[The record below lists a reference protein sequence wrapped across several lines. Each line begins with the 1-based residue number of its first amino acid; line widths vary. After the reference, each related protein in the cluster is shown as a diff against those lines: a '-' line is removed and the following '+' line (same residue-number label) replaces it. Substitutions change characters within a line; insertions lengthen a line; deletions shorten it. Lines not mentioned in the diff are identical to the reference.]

1 MARRPKEP
9 LWLTAPIVMAIHA
22 DLLRQHGGLVGVRDE
37 GLILSALARP
47 QHRWSY
53 SETPDMHD
61 CAAAYG
67 FGLARNHGFSDGNK
81 RTAFQ
86 AMYTFLGLNGF
97 EFVAP
102 EPEAVAVMIAV
113 AAGDM
118 SEPALADWLRENSSR
133 IRRGTKRKG

>member
-9 LWLTAPIVMAIHA
+9 LWLTYPILIAIHD
-22 DLLRQHGGLVGVRDE
+22 DLLRQYGGLVGVRDE
-37 GLILSALARP
+37 GLVLSALARP

-53 SETPDMHD
+53 SEAPDLHE

-67 FGLARNHGFSDGNK
+67 FGLAKNHGFSDGNK

-97 EFVAP
+97 ELTAP
-102 EPEAVAVMIAV
+102 EPEAVAVMIAL
-113 AAGDM
+113 ASSEL
-118 SEPALADWLRENSSR
+118 SEPKLADWLRANTKA
-133 IRRGTKRKG
+133 IRRRTKG

>member
-9 LWLTAPIVMAIHA
+9 NWLTYPIVMAIHD

-37 GLILSALARP
+37 GLVLSALARP

-53 SETPDMHD
+53 SNAPDLHG

-67 FGLARNHGFSDGNK
+67 FGIAKNHGFSDGNK

-86 AMYTFLGLNGF
+86 AMYTFLGLNGI
-97 EFVAP
+97 ELTAP
-102 EPEAVAVMIAV
+102 EPEAVAVMLAV
-113 AAGDM
+113 ASSDL
-118 SEPALADWLRENSSR
+118 SEPKLADWLRANSKA
-133 IRRGTKRKG
+133 IRRGTKHS